1 MNHVWTIARRELRA
15 YFATP
20 VAYVFIVIFV
30 ALSGVFTFYLG
41 NFFERE
47 QADLTPFFGF
57 HPWLHLVLAPAV
69 SMRLWAEERQSG
81 SVELLMT
88 LPIAAWQAVLG
99 KFLAAWCFIAVALA
113 LTFPTWITVN
123 YLGQPDN
130 GVIVAAYC
138 GSVLMAGA
146 YLAIGAC
153 ISAACRSQV
162 VAFVTT
168 VVVCFG
174 FLLAGFPLVLDAFAG
189 WAPGRTGG
197 HHRLAGIPH
206 AFQRDQQGRPGR
218 PRHPVFPAGDRRL
231 PLRQRHRAR
240 PWAGAIRD
248 GRRMARS
255 IRPRYGQLGLG
266 VLLLVFLTAVAPRQR
281 RLPAARA
288 WI

>member
-1 MNHVWTIARRELRA
+1 MKGPVRTIARRELRA

-88 LPIAAWQAVLG
+88 LPVAAWQAVVG
-99 KFLAAWCFIAVALA
+99 KFLAAWCFIGAALA

-123 YLGQPDN
+123 YLGEPDN
-130 GVIVAAYC
+130 GVILAAYC
-138 GSVLMAGA
+138 GSLLMAGA

-168 VVVCFG
+168 VVVCFA

-189 WAPGRTGG
+189 WAPEVLVDTVASLGFLT
-197 HHRLAGIPH
+197 HYN
-206 AFQRDQQGRPGR
+206 
-218 PRHPVFPAGDRRL
+218 
-231 PLRQRHRAR
+231 
-240 PWAGAIRD
+240 
-248 GRRMARS
+248 S
-255 IRPRYGQLGLG
+255 ISKG
-266 VLLLVFLTAVAPRQR
+266 VLDARDVMYFLLVMAAFLYANAIVLDLGRGY
-281 RLPAARA
+281 
-288 WI
+288 